1 MAFGSDRRVLVVDNG
16 SDKGGGVLRIVFLT
30 PGGDQAAYMAEF
42 LAVRKEGS
50 VDEALRVALR
60 IMEECAFS

>member
-1 MAFGSDRRVLVVDNG
+1 M
-16 SDKGGGVLRIVFLT
+16 FLT
-30 PGGDQAAYMAEF
+30 PGGDQTAYMAEF

>member
-1 MAFGSDRRVLVVDNG
+1 MVDNPRI
-16 SDKGGGVLRIVFLT
+16 KGGGVLRIVFLT
-30 PGGDQAAYMAEF
+30 PGGDQTAYMAES